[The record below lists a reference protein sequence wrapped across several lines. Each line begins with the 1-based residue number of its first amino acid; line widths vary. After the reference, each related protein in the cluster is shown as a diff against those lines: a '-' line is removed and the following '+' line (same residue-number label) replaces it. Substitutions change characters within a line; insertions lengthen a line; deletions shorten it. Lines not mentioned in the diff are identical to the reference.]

1 MKPRHSIFLIMLA
14 LVCIVTAALHAGAV
28 ISKFEGSDGGN
39 KVILTWQSVV
49 EMSLAYYEIER
60 SLDQSQFVKIGR
72 VDASGPNTYT
82 FVDRSVFKLNSHTF
96 YYRIKLVDKDG
107 SSSHYGN
114 VISVKPNVSGIKHTW
129 GSLKA
134 MFR

>member
-1 MKPRHSIFLIMLA
+1 MKSYFNIFFIFLSFFLML
-14 LVCIVTAALHAGAV
+14 TANLNAGAV
-28 ISKFEGSDGGN
+28 ISKFEGTDGGN
-39 KVILTWQSVV
+39 KVILNWQSVV
-49 EMSLAYYEIER
+49 EISLEYYEIER
-60 SLDQSQFVKIGR
+60 SLDQNQFIKIGK
-72 VDASGPNTYT
+72 VDASGPNNYT
-82 FVDRSVFKLNSHTF
+82 FIDRSVFKLNSHTF

-107 SSSHYGN
+107 SSTLYGK

>member
-1 MKPRHSIFLIMLA
+1 MKSYSKIFLIILSLIFAFSA
-14 LVCIVTAALHAGAV
+14 LYAGAV
-28 ISKFEGSDGGN
+28 ISKFEGKDGGN
-39 KVILTWQSVV
+39 KVVLNWQSVV
-49 EMSLAYYEIER
+49 EISLDYYEVER
-60 SLDQSQFVKIGR
+60 SLDQSQYIKIGR
-72 VDASGPNTYT
+72 VDASGPSSYT
-82 FVDRSVFKLNSHTF
+82 FTDRSIFKLNSHTF

-107 SSSHYGN
+107 SSTLYGQ

>member
-1 MKPRHSIFLIMLA
+1 MQNHLKILIIIFSLILA
-14 LVCIVTAALHAGAV
+14 ITALYGGAV
-28 ISKFEGSDGGN
+28 ISKFEGKDGGN
-39 KVILTWQSVV
+39 KVILNWQSVV
-49 EMSLAYYEIER
+49 EISTDYYEIER
-60 SLDQSQFVKIGR
+60 SLDQKQYIKIGK
-72 VDASGPNTYT
+72 VDASGPKSYR

-96 YYRIKLVDKDG
+96 YYRIKIVDDDG
-107 SSSHYGN
+107 SSSLYGK